1 MPQRA
6 AMSKHLRQTKTRTN
20 RNRLRKD
27 AAKQATR
34 QALDAARGGD
44 AEAAQTT
51 LQAAQK
57 AIDKAAQRGVL
68 HKSNAARR
76 KSSLAQ
82 QVRALLGE

>member
-1 MPQRA
+1 
-6 AMSKHLRQTKTRTN
+6 MSKHLRQTKTRTN

-44 AEAAQTT
+44 AEAAQTA

-57 AIDKAAQRGVL
+57 AIDKAAQRRVL

-82 QVRALLGE
+82 QVRTLLAE

>member
-1 MPQRA
+1 
-6 AMSKHLRQTKTRTN
+6 MSKHLRQTKTRTN

-44 AEAAQTT
+44 AEAAQTA
-51 LQAAQK
+51 LHAAQK

-76 KSSLAQ
+76 KSNLAQ
-82 QVRALLGE
+82 QVRALLAE